1 MPAFTY
7 PVSYAQVQDVLNA
20 FPAIGSVT
28 ALASTV
34 IAQTYIGPVEA
45 MINAKVGKKYAL
57 PIAGFCPVLAQLSM
71 RESVYRIVVGRALV
85 TFPPAQQGRHPL
97 QIQHTDDLKLL
108 EDISTGDAELFIVNS
123 DGSFSTLVP
132 ADLTQAEIFSN
143 TMNYNP
149 TFTEGK
155 WYDQVQD
162 TDKLSDIIGD
172 REGRGL

>member
-1 MPAFTY
+1 MSAFTY

-20 FPAIGSVT
+20 FPAIGSVSAIT
-28 ALASTV
+28 SSV
-34 IAQTYIGPVEA
+34 VHQTYMGPVEA
-45 MINAKVGKKYAL
+45 LINSKVGKKYAL
-57 PIAGFCPVLAQLSM
+57 PIVGFCPVLSQLSM

-108 EDISTGDAELFIVNS
+108 DDIAAGDAELFIVNS
-123 DGSFSTLVP
+123 DGSFSSLVP

-143 TMNYNP
+143 TMNFNP
-149 TFTEGK
+149 TFTEGP

-162 TDKLSDIIGD
+162 TDKLDSLLGE

>member
-1 MPAFTY
+1 MSAFTY

-20 FPAIGSVT
+20 FPAIGSIV
-28 ALASTV
+28 AISSTV

-57 PIAGFCPVLAQLSM
+57 PIVGFCPVLSQLSM

-108 EDISTGDAELFIVNS
+108 DNIEAGDAQLFIVNS
-123 DGSFSTLVP
+123 DGSFSALVA
-132 ADLTQAEIFSN
+132 ADITQSEIFSN
-143 TMNYNP
+143 TMGYNP
-149 TFTEGK
+149 TFHEGG

-162 TDKLSDIIGD
+162 TEKLSDIYED
-172 REGRGL
+172 RIGRGL